1 MKKLFNFKN
10 KKNYMTYI
18 LLLVLIYLISFTL
31 YNTYKRANSPQFMQ
45 DKNIQKEIDTKL
57 NTGNYEK
64 AIFAGGCFWCTE
76 SEFNHSVGVISA
88 ISGYADS
95 EKENPTYEE
104 VSSGKVVAR
113 EAVEVIY
120 NPSLVTFE
128 DLLEKYWTHIDPS
141 DIDGSFADRGYQ
153 YTSAIYYTT
162 ENQKGLSEKTKN
174 KIEEIK
180 KIKVVTKILPFN
192 NFYSA
197 EEYHQDY
204 KDKNPLRYNG
214 YREGSGRNSYI
225 RLHWQDGSTTTKAI
239 FSDLENKLNIN
250 NKNNMQ
256 NSEGDDGKNKI
267 ENKIVNK
274 PWLNFTQEVKIQKLK
289 NLNSLQRKVTQEEG
303 TERAFDNEYND
314 NKEAGI
320 YVDIVSGEPL
330 FLSKDKYDSG
340 TGWPSFVK
348 PIDEYAVT
356 LHIDDGFFSERTE
369 VKSKIANSHLG
380 HVFEDGPKDRGGQR
394 YCMNSAS
401 LKFVKAE
408 NMEKEGY
415 GEHVSMLK

>member
-1 MKKLFNFKN
+1 MKKLLNFRN
-10 KKNYMTYI
+10 KKNYMTY
-18 LLLVLIYLISFTL
+18 VLIGILVYLISFTL
-31 YNTYKRANSPQFMQ
+31 YNTYKRENSPLYKRDTNM
-45 DKNIQKEIDTKL
+45 QKEIDTKL
-57 NTGNYEK
+57 ENKEYEK
-64 AIFAGGCFWCTE
+64 VIFAGGCFWCTE
-76 SEFNHSVGVISA
+76 SEFNKSLGIISA

-95 EKENPTYEE
+95 EKENPTYAE
-104 VSSGKVVAR
+104 VSSGEVVAR

-120 NPSLVTFE
+120 NPNLISF
-128 DLLEKYWTHIDPS
+128 DALLEKYWTHIDPS

-153 YTSAIYYTT
+153 YTSAIYYIT
-162 ENQKGLSEKTKN
+162 EEQRVSSENTKS

-180 KIKVVTKILPFN
+180 KIKVATKILPFN
-192 NFYSA
+192 NFYPA

-239 FSDLENKLNIN
+239 FSNSENKLETEIN

-256 NSEGDDGKNKI
+256 D
-267 ENKIVNK
+267 ENKIISK
-274 PWLNFTQEVKIQKLK
+274 PWLNFTPEIKIEKLK
-289 NLNSLQRKVTQEEG
+289 TLNSLQREVTQDEG

-314 NKEAGI
+314 NKEVGI

-348 PIDEYAVT
+348 PVDEYAVT
-356 LHIDDGFFSERTE
+356 LHTDDGFFSERTE
-369 VKSKIANSHLG
+369 VKSKVASSHLG
-380 HVFEDGPKDRGGQR
+380 HVFDDGPSDRGGQR

-401 LKFVKAE
+401 LRLVE
-408 NMEKEGY
+408 LDNMEKEGY
-415 GEHVSMLK
+415 GEYISLLK